1 MMMRTMMKMGNHED
15 DDPQDDPA
23 SQVCGGGIDNI
34 DHHPQRQRR
43 HRLNIHGFD
52 DDREN
57 FDDFVDE
64 QSSRSENFKEK
75 ATNKKAVKNN
85 TQTWKGLTGISNCV
99 FDLEISTT
107 DIDDDQGDASVC
119 VFRKQKKGAM
129 VFEGETMVPQ

>member
-1 MMMRTMMKMGNHED
+1 MKMGNHED
-15 DDPQDDPA
+15 DDPQDDLA

-64 QSSRSENFKEK
+64 RSSRSENFKEK

-119 VFRKQKKGAM
+119 MLRKQKKGAM
-129 VFEGETMVPQ
+129 VFEGETMVPL